1 MAATQ
6 GTLHAGAACATDA
19 ECISQNCQ
27 IPACNLTCCTGTC
40 QGDTPPVLAKLGES
54 CANFPICDPE
64 AFCDPASMM
73 CVALKGLGESCTVGG
88 IPCADGLYCLNS
100 TTKTCGFLPG
110 LGEPCTN
117 DGCREVGLTC
127 SETSKTCVKEGLL
140 GDPCGAG
147 AAECSDLYVCDASNR
162 CSAGIPLGGACVMF
176 DRCADP
182 DAFCDVPAN
191 ATMGTCTA
199 PKPNG
204 ASCRTHFDCASD
216 VCDPTSNTCVADMPC
231 D

>member
-1 MAATQ
+1 MTEKLPL
-6 GTLHAGAACATDA
+6 GRELLH
-19 ECISQNCQ
+19 
-27 IPACNLTCCTGTC
+27 
-40 QGDTPPVLAKLGES
+40 PVNVS
-54 CANFPICDPE
+54 CLIAIVGRPNVGK
-64 AFCDPASMM
+64 S
-73 CVALKGLGESCTVGG
+73 ALFNR
-88 IPCADGLYCLNS
+88 LNS